1 MKPGSLESSESQPPM
16 EVEMKL
22 PILRLPLILVP
33 LILRS
38 FILTEKITPS
48 TTSQ

>member
-1 MKPGSLESSESQPPM
+1 M
-16 EVEMKL
+16 EVEIKL
-22 PILRLPLILVP
+22 PILGLPLIPVP

-38 FILTEKITPS
+38 FILMENITPS